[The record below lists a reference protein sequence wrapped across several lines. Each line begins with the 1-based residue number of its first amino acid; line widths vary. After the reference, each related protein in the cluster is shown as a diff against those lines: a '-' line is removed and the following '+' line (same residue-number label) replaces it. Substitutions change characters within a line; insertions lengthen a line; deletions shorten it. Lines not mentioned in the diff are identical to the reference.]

1 MNNATYEFMQSIK
14 SFSLAGIIQHIESYI
29 TKLIRLDSEISKHM
43 NEDLTNKSSLADK
56 YRTRIYILMNEL
68 VRRESSEV
76 TYKTQSMK
84 IEGLNHN
91 VTTSYGLVANFEYDF
106 YKNPSAIYDLI
117 AKYKQ

>member
-1 MNNATYEFMQSIK
+1 MNDATYQFMQSIK
-14 SFSLAGIIQHIESYI
+14 SFSLAGVIQHIESYI

-43 NEDLTNKSSLADK
+43 HEDLTNRSRLADK
-56 YRTRIYILMNEL
+56 YCTRIYILMNEL
-68 VRRESSEV
+68 VRRESSQT

-84 IEGLNHN
+84 IEGLNH
-91 VTTSYGLVANFEYDF
+91 TLITSYGLVANFEYDF